1 MANEIQ
7 STHVDELPPE
17 KLRSQRLADAIAKAR
32 ASGID
37 NLYHFESGDID
48 VLFKAPDERLYHR
61 AVGKVSEEK
70 GKAPQAL
77 KELALAIVVYPDL
90 ESFRTIVA
98 KYPGLAMKVA
108 NDAMNIASLEE
119 AAFSRKV

>member
-7 STHVDELPPE
+7 SVHVDELSPE
-17 KLRSQRLADAIAKAR
+17 RLRSQRLADAIAKAK

-37 NLYHFESGDID
+37 NLYHLEAGEFD

-77 KELALAIVVYPDL
+77 KELALAVVVHPDL
-90 ESFRTIVA
+90 DAFRAILA
-98 KYPGLAMKVA
+98 KFPGLAMKVA
-108 NDAMNIASLEE
+108 NDAMAIASLEE
-119 AAFSRKV
+119 ATFSRKA